1 MNQANTNQDENNNSK
16 NEKRHQLFLKQ
27 KALLELF
34 MEKRA
39 ISKENYEK
47 SLYDM
52 AEKMGESIS
61 AIEQE

>member
-1 MNQANTNQDENNNSK
+1 MNQANRNQAENENSK

-61 AIEQE
+61 VAE

>member
-39 ISKENYEK
+39 ISKEDYEK

-61 AIEQE
+61 AAE